1 MVSIIRMIL
10 SVIII
15 SYNTKEL
22 TLKAVESVVTS
33 IQDKK
38 LLDRVEIL
46 VVDNNSTDGTVAALT
61 KIKSGLELPL
71 VVFKNSDNLGFAA
84 ANNQAISISKG
95 EYILLLNSDTEVH
108 AGALEELLGVFSKF
122 PVSEISPYEAHIDL
136 PTDRVGIIAC
146 GLQNPD
152 GSPQAQGGMLPNLLT
167 LCSQMFFL
175 DDLPIIG
182 HFLPSTQQR
191 DTSLLESR
199 KDLISFGWVAG
210 TAMCI
215 RRATIDEIGDLDE
228 NIFMYGEDMEYCLRA
243 KKHHWD
249 VGIAPR
255 SVVTHHKTASSSQED
270 AQLGELKGYRYIW
283 AKHLPLWQRPV
294 LEFVL
299 KLAVVLRVIV
309 FTLMGKGRAARSY
322 LRILKEL

>member
-1 MVSIIRMIL
+1 MTL

-22 TLKAVESVVTS
+22 TLQAVKSVVSS

-38 LLDRVEIL
+38 LLDQIEIL
-46 VVDNNSTDGTVAALT
+46 VVDNNSQDDSVSALT
-61 KIKSGLELPL
+61 KLKPTLGVPL
-71 VVFKNSDNLGFAA
+71 TVFKNSENLGFAA

-95 EYILLLNSDTEVH
+95 EFVLLLNSDTEVQP
-108 AGALEELLGVFSKF
+108 GALEELLAVFSKF
-122 PVSEISPYEAHIDL
+122 PVSEISPYEARIDL
-136 PTDRVGIIAC
+136 PTDRLGIIAC
-146 GLQNPD
+146 GLKNPD
-152 GSPQAQGGMLPNLLT
+152 GSPQPQGGMLPNLLT
-167 LCSQMFFL
+167 LSSQMFFL

-243 KKHHWD
+243 NKHHWD

-255 SVVTHHKTASSSQED
+255 SVVIHHKTASSSEEN
-270 AQLGELKGYRYIW
+270 ALVGELKGYRYIW
-283 AKHLPLWQRPV
+283 AKHLPLWQRPF

-299 KLAVVLRVIV
+299 RFAVILRIVV
-309 FTLMGKGRAARSY
+309 FTIIGKGRTAHTY
-322 LRILKEL
+322 LKILKKL